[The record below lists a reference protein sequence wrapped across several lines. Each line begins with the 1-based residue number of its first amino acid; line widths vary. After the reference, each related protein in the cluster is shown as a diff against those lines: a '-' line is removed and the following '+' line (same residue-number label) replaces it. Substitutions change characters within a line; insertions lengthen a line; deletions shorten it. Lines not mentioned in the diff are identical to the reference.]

1 MEDLPSSSSNL
12 TFSLG
17 MGARKTAL
25 ELALRDGE
33 ETVTRTTV
41 SNDPEGHES
50 LMSWLKDR
58 GAGPEKTR
66 VCMEASGDFQK
77 AVALVSTRKA
87 TGSAWSIRG
96 GLTGTHRG
104 SFNLRRPILPM
115 LPCLLASAIGR
126 TRGHGPRPQRRR
138 VGFKSL
144 QGHDRR

>member
-1 MEDLPSSSSNL
+1 MDKAPSSSSNSA
-12 TFSLG
+12 FSLG
-17 MGARKTAL
+17 IDVGKTAL
-25 ELALRDGE
+25 ELALRDEE
-33 ETVTRTTV
+33 ETVARTTI
-41 SNDPEGHES
+41 SNDPKGQES
-50 LMSWLKDR
+50 LMSWLKDQ
-58 GAGPEKTR
+58 GARPEETC

-96 GLTGTHRG
+96 RLTGTHRG